1 MNNDYITVTQLTRY
15 IKYKIDND
23 SNLNKIYLKGEIS
36 NFKAHTRG
44 HFYFTL
50 KDENS
55 RINAVMF
62 STYAKDVKFDLQD
75 GMKVLVTGRVSVY
88 EATGG
93 YQIYVDS
100 IVEDG
105 LGKLYIAFEQLKK
118 KLDAEGLFLESHKKK
133 IPRIPNRIGIITAPT
148 GAAIKDIL
156 STLKRRWPLCETIL
170 FPSLVQGAEAA
181 VDIVRNIELSK
192 NYDLDLLIIGRGGG
206 SIEDLWCFNEEIV
219 ARAIYALDTPV
230 ISAVGHEID
239 YTISDYVAD
248 LRAPTPTGAAE
259 MAVPDIKDI
268 TKLLN
273 QFEIRAINGVTNI
286 HNLALEKLAKLDNS
300 FVLKNPITIYQIKED
315 KFDNLYERVI
325 NSYKNI
331 ITNNKNKLELVDHKL
346 INGIKIK
353 INKDFNDYNRI
364 KGKLDLLNPVTI
376 YNYKNEK
383 YINTFGRLLNS
394 YKVLISNNKNKLELI
409 DNKLYNSIFN
419 KVKMDEKNFSNI
431 ISKLEAL
438 NPLLTIKRGYSIIRK
453 DDKVISSSKDL
464 KKYDK
469 LELEMHDGKVKVE
482 VL

>member
-1 MNNDYITVTQLTRY
+1 MNNNYITVTQLTRY

-75 GMKVLVTGRVSVY
+75 GMKVLVTGRISVY

-181 VDIVRNIELSK
+181 SDIVRNIELSK
-192 NYDLDLLIIGRGGG
+192 NYDLDLLIVGRGGG

-239 YTISDYVAD
+239 FTISDFVAD

-273 QFEIRAINGVTNI
+273 QFEIRAINGVTSI
-286 HNLALEKLAKLDNS
+286 YNLAQEKLTKLDNS
-300 FVLKNPITIYQIKED
+300 FVLKNPITIYQVKED
-315 KFDNLYERVI
+315 KFDNLYERII

-331 ITNNKNKLELVDHKL
+331 ITNNKNKLELVSHKL
-346 INGIKIK
+346 ISGMKIK

-364 KGKLDLLNPVTI
+364 KGKLDLLNPITI

-383 YINTFGRLLNS
+383 YISVFERLLNS
-394 YKVLISNNKNKLELI
+394 YKVIISDNKNKLELI
-409 DNKLYNSIFN
+409 DNKLCNSISN
-419 KVKMDEKNFSNI
+419 KIQVDEKHFSNI

-438 NPLLTIKRGYSIIRK
+438 NPLLTIKRGYSIIRR
-453 DDKVISSSKDL
+453 DNKVISNSKDL
-464 KKYDK
+464 KKSDK
-469 LELEMHDGKVKVE
+469 LELEMHDGRVKVE